1 MSLGEF
7 QHKSEAE
14 RPAENE
20 REDSGAAKCC
30 RMHTTFASHLQEA
43 TDAANEPGGDGDA
56 IAELRLVAVA
66 AHLHLQLGQ
75 IFLQSRERAGEKTES
90 QVVVEATS
98 RAKEHCLTCRSCF
111 ARSDSMAERERQ
123 KKPLLDPQ
131 SRSN

>member
-66 AHLHLQLGQ
+66 AHLHLQLRQ
-75 IFLQSRERAGEKTES
+75 VFLRRERASEPKTKILMS
-90 QVVVEATS
+90 NGAAQAVENNTV
-98 RAKEHCLTCRSCF
+98 
-111 ARSDSMAERERQ
+111 
-123 KKPLLDPQ
+123 
-131 SRSN
+131 